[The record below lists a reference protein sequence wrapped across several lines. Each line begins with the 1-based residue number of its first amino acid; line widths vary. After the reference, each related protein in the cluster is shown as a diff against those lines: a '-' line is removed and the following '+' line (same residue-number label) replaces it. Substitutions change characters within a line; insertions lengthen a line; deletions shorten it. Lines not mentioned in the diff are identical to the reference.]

1 MIAGVSRRVGR
12 MLTGLP
18 RPLRPGF
25 AVLAVGLL
33 ADLAY
38 HLALGP
44 GAHAG
49 PGPLVIHGV
58 VIAGMGL
65 SLAGVVVAAVTGT
78 QHASRA
84 ERPAGRRGT

>member
-1 MIAGVSRRVGR
+1 VRRVVAGI
-12 MLTGLP
+12 P
-18 RPLRPGF
+18 RPLRTGF

-38 HLALGP
+38 HLVLGP

-65 SLAGVVVAAVTGT
+65 SLAGIAMAAVTGAG
-78 QHASRA
+78 HAGRA